1 MHTVTAAQ
9 FLNVFPVFQKSPKEL
24 VEGILSSGRPVAF
37 KSKAV
42 LYSEGDGCQGIGFL
56 MSGEIRVFKAGVRGR
71 EITLYEIFPGETCI
85 LNASC
90 ILAGRSYPANAAA
103 LSDGEALFIPEAV
116 FRRLI
121 SEHDDL
127 RKFIFRLFSS
137 RMASIVELIDEVVFA
152 KMDDRL
158 ENYLLEKSENDRLYF
173 SHQTIADDLGTSREV
188 VSRLLKDFE
197 KKGKVRLGR
206 NLIEILSLPPV

>member
-1 MHTVTAAQ
+1 
-9 FLNVFPVFQKSPKEL
+9 LGVFPVFRQSPGAL
-24 VEGILSSGRPVAF
+24 VEAILSSGRLVAF
-37 KSKAV
+37 KSKTV

-56 MSGEIRVFKAGVRGR
+56 MSGEIRVFKTGVRGR

-90 ILAGRSYPANAAA
+90 ILAGRNYPANAAA
-103 LSDGEALFIPEAV
+103 LSGGEALFIPEAV

-137 RMASIVELIDEVVFA
+137 RMAAIVELIDEVVFA

-158 ENYLLEKSENDRLYF
+158 ENYLLEKSENDRLNC
-173 SHQTIADDLGTSREV
+173 SHQKIADDLGTSREV

-197 KKGKVRLGR
+197 KKGRVRLGR
-206 NLIEILSLPPV
+206 NLIEILSLPHV